1 MVGKGREGTESIR
14 TECGD
19 WEHRGHGRAGEEE
32 EGRGHKFCAGKSY
45 WRKHLGFSFH
55 MWIFHKKNPKTV
67 QETQIWASSVLLL
80 PKLLFLIF
88 LLNVGV
94 LLDLLSLISYLRS
107 TRLAGRHLEEWGI
120 DSQMARQER
129 QIRAPVD
136 GRDVLEGS
144 VSSGHL
150 SLSQGS
156 APKALNKV

>member
-1 MVGKGREGTESIR
+1 MEIGNTEDMAGLVRRRREGDTSSVQENPTGGSIWGFLS
-14 TECGD
+14 TCGY
-19 WEHRGHGRAGEEE
+19 
-32 EGRGHKFCAGKSY
+32 ST
-45 WRKHLGFSFH
+45 
-55 MWIFHKKNPKTV
+55 KKKTKPKTV
-67 QETQIWASSVLLL
+67 QETQIRASSVLLL
-80 PKLLFLIF
+80 PKLLFPIF

-107 TRLAGRHLEEWGI
+107 TRLAGRHLEERGI

-129 QIRAPVD
+129 QIRAPVE